1 MRLRRKKIA
10 TEPVSNTSSREV
22 LARDLAAAGLW
33 DHLPA
38 RAQEAAQSR
47 ITSGEY
53 PLCCDDIDE
62 QVEFS
67 ADGEDL
73 AEGRVQDFL
82 KEITPG
88 LARWG
93 LDLRVQVISDP
104 YEAGAEIDYV
114 LDINDVRCTVWTCA
128 EIEPRD
134 LWYQATIRPVKVI
147 NRLLAD
153 IGADARVF
161 TMYVG
166 GNDGMAFILNP
177 RVPAAMKACGLFKDR
192 DVPSTP
198 EGETD
203 LLR

>member
-10 TEPVSNTSSREV
+10 TEPASDVSSWEA

-62 QVEFS
+62 QVEFI

-73 AEGRVQDFL
+73 AEGGVQDFL
-82 KEITPG
+82 KEITPS

-104 YEAGAEIDYV
+104 YEAGADSDYV
-114 LDINDVRCTVWTCA
+114 LAINDVRCTVWTRE
-128 EIEPRD
+128 EIESRD
-134 LWYQATIRPVKVI
+134 LRYQATIRPVQVI

-153 IGADARVF
+153 IGADARVL
-161 TMYVG
+161 TLYAG

-177 RVPAAMKACGLFKDR
+177 RVPAAMKASGLFKDR
-192 DVPSTP
+192 DVPSIP
-198 EGETD
+198 EDETH